1 VNTLTL
7 EEYRALVSDL
17 PRPTSQQIYN
27 FVEFV
32 ASAHSWYKRLPY
44 FLPGIPFHEYVP

>member
-1 VNTLTL
+1 MNTLTL
-7 EEYRALVSDL
+7 EEYQSLVSDL

-32 ASAHSWYKRLPY
+32 ASAYSWYKRLPY